1 MRAIGLVILTAI
13 LALAPLAAGAQTQSE
28 KVYRIGLLGTH
39 SHSSHAKGVEALR
52 AGLHD
57 LSYVEGKNIAIEHRW
72 AEGKYDR
79 LPDLAAELVRLKVD
93 VIVTT
98 GHHEL

>member
-57 LSYVEGKNIAIEHRW
+57 LSYVEEYCH
-72 AEGKYDR
+72 
-79 LPDLAAELVRLKVD
+79 
-93 VIVTT
+93 
-98 GHHEL
+98 

>member
-1 MRAIGLVILTAI
+1 MRLIGFAV
-13 LALAPLAAGAQTQSE
+13 ALAVNLTLAPPAVEAQTQSE

-57 LSYVEGKNIAIEHRW
+57 LSYVEGKNIPLSTDGPRGSMIGSPTWRPSW
-72 AEGKYDR
+72 CVSR
-79 LPDLAAELVRLKVD
+79 L
-93 VIVTT
+93 TSS
-98 GHHEL
+98 